1 MLLFIFSL
9 ISDMIF
15 YGTSNSSLISSKQLI
30 FICEYKV
37 EDMITLH
44 PLFHFI
50 KFFANISSIVLFII
64 RAIHNNIQDSNSFA
78 NTIIVV
84 LLRNILR
91 YMLSNS
97 EFL

>member
-1 MLLFIFSL
+1 M
-9 ISDMIF
+9 
-15 YGTSNSSLISSKQLI
+15 
-30 FICEYKV
+30 
-37 EDMITLH
+37 
-44 PLFHFI
+44 
-50 KFFANISSIVLFII
+50 SSIVLFII